1 MRMSIGNKRLDAKPE
16 TPQEKG
22 QYFKDLEFRTVNVS
36 AESVQRYYRRLGPQ
50 SEYRENS
57 QNYRVGITPKSR
69 LRQLYIIDIY
79 QRNVRIDSEYAI
91 GCHAVLNRKY
101 SHFAFRRRK
110 APKVTPNSPII
121 KTKPRNIFINVITA

>member
-1 MRMSIGNKRLDAKPE
+1 MLDMKISIGNKRLEAKPE

-57 QNYRVGITPKSR
+57 QNYRVGITPNPDYGSSISST
-69 LRQLYIIDIY
+69 YI
-79 QRNVRIDSEYAI
+79 NETF
-91 GCHAVLNRKY
+91 G
-101 SHFAFRRRK
+101 
-110 APKVTPNSPII
+110 
-121 KTKPRNIFINVITA
+121 